1 MRRYEYGDPAKV
13 LERRGEDCTN
23 CKHLGIWK
31 LGAERLTT
39 CDNPSAPDR
48 RRREWRHTKADG
60 GQNLTIT
67 PYIEVQLIAWGR
79 WASKAAARA
88 IGYPSTSPM
97 FKDAKSS
104 CVHESSPP
112 FGIDEYV
119 QDTDLAV
126 QRLEPAMRALC
137 VEVYQIGGTQREI
150 AVRLHTSQ
158 SGVNRLIGTLHQ
170 QVMGHLNDIAAG
182 V

>member
-1 MRRYEYGDPAKV
+1 MRRYESCAP
-13 LERRGEDCTN
+13 T
-23 CKHLGIWK
+23 K
-31 LGAERLTT
+31 LRE
-39 CDNPSAPDR
+39 SAPDR
-48 RRREWRHTKADG
+48 RCHEWRHIKTDG
-60 GQNLTIT
+60 DQQLTIT

-97 FKDAKSS
+97 FNDARSS

-182 V
+182 A